1 MLEVFFSYL
10 NGGRCV
16 WIVNGVFMMEQ
27 ESKNVSVAI
36 HETSNEMTG
45 DRVTKQMGG
54 ILRGKDNSKDA
65 QLIHNIHY

>member
-1 MLEVFFSYL
+1 
-10 NGGRCV
+10 
-16 WIVNGVFMMEQ
+16 MMEQ

-36 HETSNEMTG
+36 HETSNQMTG

-65 QLIHNIHY
+65 KLIHNIHY